1 MLRFGVVGRPEQGWD
16 TVCALRA
23 AHVGA
28 GCDQSRE
35 TMDRKAE
42 DFEKP
47 IAELQKQ
54 IHELGLYP
62 ASPERDARLADLEQQ
77 LDETRR
83 EIYANLSRWQ
93 VTLVARHPQ
102 RPYTLDYVGRLF
114 NGFLELHG
122 DRQFG
127 DDAAIVAGFAEF
139 NGRPICVIGQQKGRT
154 TKSKLHRNFG
164 MPHPEGYRKA
174 LRVMKM
180 AEKFSRPVFTFI
192 DTPGAYP
199 GAGAEARG
207 VAEAIARNLR
217 EMAVLRVPII
227 VTVIGE
233 GGSGGALGI
242 GVGDHVSILRYSTY
256 SVISPESCSSILW
269 RDPDHPSEAADA
281 LKLTA
286 PDLLELGLVDE
297 VLPEPEGGAHNDP
310 EAMASTLGAALER
323 QLDGLIGM
331 DVEALIERRYAKFR
345 GMGALAGLEG

>member
-1 MLRFGVVGRPEQGWD
+1 MY
-16 TVCALRA
+16 
-23 AHVGA
+23 
-28 GCDQSRE
+28 
-35 TMDRKAE
+35 RKAE

-47 IAELQKQ
+47 IAALEKE
-54 IHELGLYP
+54 IHELGLFP
-62 ASPERDARLADLEQQ
+62 ASAERDAQLAELEKR

-83 EIYANLSRWQ
+83 EIYDNLSRWQ
-93 VTLVARHPQ
+93 VTLVARHPN
-102 RPYTLDYVGRLF
+102 RPYTLDYVDRLF

-122 DRQFG
+122 DRHYG
-127 DDAAIVAGFAEF
+127 DDAAIVSGFAEF
-139 NGRPICVIGQQKGRT
+139 NGQPICVIGQQKGRT

-180 AEKFSRPVFTFI
+180 AEKFGRPVFTFV

-199 GAGAEARG
+199 GSGAESRG
-207 VAEAIARNLR
+207 VAEAIAKNLR
-217 EMAVLRVPII
+217 EMATLRVPII

-242 GVGDHVSILRYSTY
+242 GLGDRVNILRYSTY

-269 RDPDHPSEAADA
+269 RDPDHAEEAADA

-297 VLPEPEGGAHNDP
+297 IIAEPEGGAHNDP
-310 EAMASTLGAALER
+310 EAIASTLGATLER
-323 QLDGLIGM
+323 QLDELLGVDAG
-331 DVEALIERRYAKFR
+331 ALIDKRYSKFR
-345 GMGALAGLEG
+345 GMGALAGVEE

>member
-1 MLRFGVVGRPEQGWD
+1 
-16 TVCALRA
+16 
-23 AHVGA
+23 
-28 GCDQSRE
+28 
-35 TMDRKAE
+35 MDRKAE

-47 IAELQKQ
+47 IAELEKQ
-54 IHELGLYP
+54 LHELALYP
-62 ASPERDARLADLEQQ
+62 ASPERDSQLAELEEH

-83 EIYANLSRWQ
+83 EIYENLSRWQ
-93 VTLVARHPQ
+93 VTLVARHPK
-102 RPYTLDYVGRLF
+102 RPYTLDYIERLF

-122 DRQFG
+122 DRQYG

-139 NGRPICVIGQQKGRT
+139 NGQPICVVGQQKGRT
-154 TKSKLHRNFG
+154 TKTKLERNFG

-174 LRVMKM
+174 LRIMKK

-207 VAEAIARNLR
+207 VAQAIAVNLR

-227 VTVIGE
+227 VTIIGE

-242 GVGDHVSILRYSTY
+242 GVGDRVNILQYATY

-269 RDPDHPSEAADA
+269 RDPDHAEEAAKA
-281 LKLTA
+281 LKLAA

-297 VLPEPEGGAHNDP
+297 ILPEPEGGAHNDP
-310 EAMASTLGAALER
+310 EAIASTVGQTLER
-323 QLDGLIGM
+323 QLDELLSVDI
-331 DVEALIERRYAKFR
+331 DVLLERRYAKFR
-345 GMGALAGLEG
+345 GMGALAGLDE

>member
-1 MLRFGVVGRPEQGWD
+1 MY
-16 TVCALRA
+16 
-23 AHVGA
+23 
-28 GCDQSRE
+28 
-35 TMDRKAE
+35 RKAE

-47 IAELQKQ
+47 IAELQKE
-54 IHELGLYP
+54 IHELGLFP
-62 ASPERDARLADLEQQ
+62 ASPERDAQLAELENR

-93 VTLVARHPQ
+93 VTLVARHPK
-102 RPYTLDYVGRLF
+102 RPYTLDYVERLF

-139 NGRPICVIGQQKGRT
+139 NGHPICVIGQQKGRT
-154 TKSKLHRNFG
+154 TKSKLYRNFG

-174 LRVMKM
+174 RRVMKM
-180 AEKFSRPVFTFI
+180 AEKFGRPVFTFI

-207 VAEAIARNLR
+207 IAESIAVNLR
-217 EMAVLRVPII
+217 EMSMLRVPII

-242 GVGDHVSILRYSTY
+242 GIGDRVNILQYATY

-269 RDPDHPSEAADA
+269 RDSEHTEEAAEA
-281 LKLTA
+281 LKLTSL
-286 PDLLELGLVDE
+286 DLREMGLVDE
-297 VLPEPEGGAHNDP
+297 IIPEPEGGAHNDP
-310 EAMASTLGAALER
+310 EAMASTLGATLER
-323 QLDGLIGM
+323 QLDELIGV
-331 DVEALIERRYAKFR
+331 DAEVLVEKRYSKFR
-345 GMGALAGLEG
+345 GIGVLAGLEE

>member
-1 MLRFGVVGRPEQGWD
+1 
-16 TVCALRA
+16 
-23 AHVGA
+23 
-28 GCDQSRE
+28 
-35 TMDRKAE
+35 MDRKAE

-47 IAELQKQ
+47 IAELEQR
-54 IHELGLYP
+54 IHELTLFP
-62 ASPERDARLADLEQQ
+62 ASPARDAQLADLERQ
-77 LDETRR
+77 LDDKRR
-83 EIYANLSRWQ
+83 EIYSNLSRWQ

-102 RPYTLDYVGRLF
+102 RPYTLDYVERLF

-127 DDAAIVAGFAEF
+127 DDAAIVSGFAEF
-139 NGRPICVIGQQKGRT
+139 NGRPICVVGQQKGRT

-180 AEKFSRPVFTFI
+180 AEKFARPICTFV
-192 DTPGAYP
+192 DTPGAFP
-199 GAGAEARG
+199 GADAEARG
-207 VAEAIARNLR
+207 VAEAIAGNLR
-217 EMAVLRVPII
+217 AMSTLRVPII

-242 GVGDHVSILRYSTY
+242 GVGDRVNILQYATY

-269 RDPDHPSEAADA
+269 RDPDHAEEAADA

-286 PDLLELGLVDE
+286 PDLLEMGLVDE
-297 VLPEPEGGAHNDP
+297 IVPEPEGGAHNDP
-310 EAMASTLGAALER
+310 EAMASSLGATLER
-323 QLDGLIGM
+323 QLDELLGI
-331 DVEALIERRYAKFR
+331 EAAALIENRYQKFR